1 MRLLLDEMYPAR
13 LAVELRA
20 RGHDVVAVK
29 ERPDLREQ
37 PDEAILRAAA
47 AERRA
52 LLTENVGDF
61 RGLVE
66 RFAAEGERHYGV
78 VLVSARSLPR
88 SRRGRGTLLR
98 GIESFLEV
106 HPRDDELIDSWDWLT
121 PPSSA

>member
-13 LAVELRA
+13 LAVDLRA

-37 PDEAILRAAA
+37 ADEAILRAAA

-61 RGLVE
+61 RVLVE

-78 VLVSARSLPR
+78 LLVSARSLPR
-88 SRRGRGTLLR
+88 SRRGRGPLLR
-98 GIESFLEV
+98 GIESFLQL
-106 HPRDDELIDSWDWLT
+106 HPGEEELIDSWDWLT
-121 PPSSA
+121 PATSL